1 MQPEFVLSQEQLG
14 SDGRV
19 IAVRGEVDL
28 FTAPA
33 LKDALTDAIEAN
45 VDRIVVDL
53 TETRFLDST
62 GLGVLIGALKRLRA
76 RDGRLTIVNVD
87 ESIAKTFEITSL
99 DQILTICAT
108 RDEAIA
114 ALDQAAA

>member
-1 MQPEFVLSQEQLG
+1 MQPEFGVSQESL
-14 SDGRV
+14 SDGARV
-19 IAVRGEVDL
+19 IAVRGEIDL

-33 LKDALTDAIEAN
+33 LKDALGEAIEGG

-53 TETRFLDST
+53 SETGFLDST

-76 RDGRLTIVNVD
+76 RDGLLTIVNVD

-99 DQILTICAT
+99 DQILTICAS
-108 RDEAIA
+108 RDDAIA
-114 ALDQAAA
+114 ALDQATA